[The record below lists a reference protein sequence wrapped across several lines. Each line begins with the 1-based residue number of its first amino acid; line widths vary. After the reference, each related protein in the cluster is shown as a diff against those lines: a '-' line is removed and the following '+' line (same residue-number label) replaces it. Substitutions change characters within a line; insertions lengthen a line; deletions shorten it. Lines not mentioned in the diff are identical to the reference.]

1 MEPHGAAS
9 YGTRGPFHELD
20 LGSSIDVSPLA
31 WIPSERLVI
40 IVGNYGSGKTEVAV
54 NLAVGLARSGKRV
67 QIADLDIV
75 NPYFRSREARAT
87 MEACGI
93 RVVIPPGDQAF
104 ADLPIVVPQIKAMLE
119 PQGDDFSIFDV
130 GGDDVGAKMLSSF
143 HEALGAGRYSLLQVI
158 NARRPFTGTV
168 AGCLEMRRRI
178 EESSRLAVTGYIV
191 NTHLI
196 EQTTEDVIVEGVG
209 LAVEVSRASGVPVE
223 VVAAMGELAESPR
236 VLGLGFQVLKLER
249 IMLPPWLQ
257 RATKD
262 DNAVERGEP
271 LPAARTKPI
280 FRP

>member
-1 MEPHGAAS
+1 V
-9 YGTRGPFHELD
+9 L
-20 LGSSIDVSPLA
+20 PLS
-31 WIPSERLVI
+31 WTPPRRLAI
-40 IVGNYGSGKTEVAV
+40 IVGNYGSGKTEVSV
-54 NLAVGLARSGKRV
+54 NLAVGLAAAGRRV

-93 RVVIPPGDQAF
+93 RVVIPPGAQAF

-143 HEALGAGRYSLLQVI
+143 HEALGANAYSLLQVI

-168 AGCLEMRRRI
+168 EGCLEMQRKI
-178 EESSRLAVTGYIV
+178 EGSSRLKVTGYIV

-196 EQTTEDVIVEGVG
+196 DQTTEEVVAEGIELA
-209 LAVEVSRASGVPVE
+209 LAVSARSGVPVE
-223 VVAAMGELAESPR
+223 VVAAMGDLAGSAR
-236 VLGLGFQVLKLER
+236 VLAFGIPVLRLER

-257 RATKD
+257 RESKNDKAD
-262 DNAVERGEP
+262 GRDEQM
-271 LPAARTKPI
+271 PAARAKPI

>member
-1 MEPHGAAS
+1 LSAADAAS
-9 YGTRGPFHELD
+9 YGAQVE
-20 LGSSIDVSPLA
+20 PLS

-54 NLAVGLARSGKRV
+54 NLAVGLAKSGKRV

-87 MEACGI
+87 MEAHGI

-178 EESSRLAVTGYIV
+178 EESSRLTVTGYIV

-196 EQTTEDVIVEGVG
+196 EQTTDDVVVEGVK
-209 LAVEVSRASGVPVE
+209 LAVEVSKASGVPVE

-236 VLGLGFQVLKLER
+236 VLGLGFKVLELER

-262 DNAVERGEP
+262 DNAVEQGEP

>member
-1 MEPHGAAS
+1 M
-9 YGTRGPFHELD
+9 L
-20 LGSSIDVSPLA
+20 PLS
-31 WIPSERLVI
+31 WTPPQRLAIV
-40 IVGNYGSGKTEVAV
+40 VGNYGSGKTEVSV
-54 NLAVGLARSGKRV
+54 NLAVGLAAAGRRV

-87 MEACGI
+87 MESYGI
-93 RVVIPPGDQAF
+93 RVVIPPGAQAM

-143 HEALGAGRYSLLQVI
+143 HEALGANAYSLFQVI

-168 AGCLEMRRRI
+168 EGCLEMQRRI
-178 EESSRLAVTGYIV
+178 EAASRLKVTGYIV

-196 EQTTEDVIVEGVG
+196 DQTTEDVIAEGVE
-209 LAVEVSRASGVPVE
+209 LALAASARSGVPVE
-223 VVAAMGELAESPR
+223 VIAAMGDLADGAR
-236 VLGLGFQVLKLER
+236 VSGFGIPVLRLER

-257 RATKD
+257 RDSKTA
-262 DNAVERGEP
+262 NAEWRDEP

>member
-1 MEPHGAAS
+1 VH
-9 YGTRGPFHELD
+9 
-20 LGSSIDVSPLA
+20 PLS

-40 IVGNYGSGKTEVAV
+40 IVGNYGSGKTEVSV
-54 NLAVGLARSGKRV
+54 NLAVGLAKSGKRV

-87 MEACGI
+87 MEAQGI
-93 RVVIPPGDQAF
+93 RVVIPPGAQAF

-143 HEALGAGRYSLLQVI
+143 VEALGARPYALLQVI
-158 NARRPFTGTV
+158 NGRRPFTGTV
-168 AGCLEMRRRI
+168 EGCLEMRRRI
-178 EESSRLAVTGYIV
+178 EEASRLKVTGTIV

-196 EQTTEDVIVEGVG
+196 EQTTEEVIVEGAA
-209 LAVEVSRASGVPVE
+209 LAAEVSRVSGVPVE

-236 VLGLGFQVLKLER
+236 VLGLGFKVLRLER
-249 IMLPPWLQ
+249 IMLPPWL
-257 RATKD
+257 RRGAKD
-262 DNAVERGEP
+262 DNADVREVP
-271 LPAARTKPI
+271 LPAPRPKPI

>member
-1 MEPHGAAS
+1 M
-9 YGTRGPFHELD
+9 
-20 LGSSIDVSPLA
+20 SPLA

-54 NLAVGLARSGKRV
+54 NLAVGLAKAGKRV

-87 MEACGI
+87 MEAQGI

-143 HEALGAGRYSLLQVI
+143 REALGRGRYSLLQVI

-168 AGCLEMRRRI
+168 AGCLEMQRKI
-178 EESSRLAVTGYIV
+178 EESSRLEVTGYIV

-209 LAVEVSRASGVPVE
+209 LAAEVSKASGRPIQ

-236 VLGLGFQVLKLER
+236 VLGLGIPVLRLER

-262 DNAVERGEP
+262 DNADGHGAP

>member
-1 MEPHGAAS
+1 MEPRRAAA
-9 YGTRGPFHELD
+9 YATRGPSHGFD
-20 LGSSIDVSPLA
+20 FGSSIDVSPLA

-40 IVGNYGSGKTEVAV
+40 IVGNYGSGKTEVSV
-54 NLAVGLARSGKRV
+54 NLAVGLAKSGKRV

-93 RVVIPPGDQAF
+93 RVVIPPGAQAF

-143 HEALGAGRYSLLQVI
+143 REALGSKPYALLQVI
-158 NARRPFTGTV
+158 NTRRPFTGTV
-168 AGCLEMRRRI
+168 EGCLAMRRMI
-178 EESSRLAVTGYIV
+178 EAASRLEVKGYIV

-196 EQTTEDVIVEGVG
+196 DQTTEDVIAQGVA
-209 LAVEVSRASGVPVE
+209 LATEVSRQSGVPVE
-223 VVAAMGELAESPR
+223 VVAAMGELAENPR
-236 VLGLGFQVLKLER
+236 ILGLGYKVLRLER
-249 IMLPPWLQ
+249 IMLPPWL
-257 RATKD
+257 RRDVKD
-262 DNAVERGEP
+262 DTADERGEP
-271 LPAARTKPI
+271 LPAPRPKPI